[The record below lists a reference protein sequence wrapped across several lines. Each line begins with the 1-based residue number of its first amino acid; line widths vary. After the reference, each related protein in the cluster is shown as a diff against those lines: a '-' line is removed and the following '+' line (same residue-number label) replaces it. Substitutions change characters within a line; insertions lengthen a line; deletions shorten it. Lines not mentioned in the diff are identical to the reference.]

1 MTQAPKAAP
10 NLPRR
15 GLGRLASKDSILA
28 INKSVTP
35 RLSPPPE
42 ARYSNRRRE
51 IGQAAVAEILKTGEA
66 FERAL
71 ALLEAGRVVA
81 IPTETV
87 YGLAGDATNGEAVA
101 RIFEAK
107 GRPRFNPLI
116 AHVSG
121 LVMASK
127 IAVFDTLSEKLAEA
141 FWPGPLT
148 LVLPL
153 AGGTAIHPLVTAGL
167 DTIALRMPQG
177 FGAGLIARFG
187 RPLAAP
193 SANSSG
199 RITSTTAE
207 AVEADLGKRIPLI
220 VDGGPTQVGLE
231 STIVKVEAGTLRLLR
246 PGGIAAEVIEAAA
259 GRPLLRGATGESV
272 EAPGML
278 ASHYAPGAA
287 VRIGATDVLP
297 GEALLAF
304 GKQRAKN
311 SEKAVALLNLSPAG
325 DLSEAAANLFSYLQ
339 RLDRSGAGTIAV
351 EPVPDTGLGEAIND
365 RLSRAAAPRGNLPD
379 TP

>member
-1 MTQAPKAAP
+1 M
-10 NLPRR
+10 
-15 GLGRLASKDSILA
+15 
-28 INKSVTP
+28 
-35 RLSPPPE
+35 
-42 ARYSNRRRE
+42 
-51 IGQAAVAEILKTGEA
+51 AEILKTGEA
-66 FERAL
+66 FARAL
-71 ALLEAGRVVA
+71 ALLEAGEVVA

-87 YGLAGDATNGEAVA
+87 YGLAGDATNGQAVA

-121 LVMASK
+121 LAMARG
-127 IAVFDTLSEKLAEA
+127 IADFDPLSQKLAEA

-153 AGGTAIHPLVTAGL
+153 ARGAKIHPLVTAGL

-177 FGAGLIARFG
+177 FGAELIARFG

-207 AVEADLGKRIPLI
+207 AVEADLGGRIKLI
-220 VDGGPTQVGLE
+220 VDGGPTLVGLE
-231 STIVKVEAGTLRLLR
+231 STIVKVDGSELRLLR

-259 GRPLLRGATGESV
+259 GQELLRGGPPGIQ
-272 EAPGML
+272 APGML
-278 ASHYAPGAA
+278 ASHYAPRAA
-287 VRIGATDVLP
+287 VRVGATDVEP

-304 GKQRAKN
+304 GPQRADRAGQ
-311 SEKAVALLNLSPAG
+311 AVAMLNLSPSG
-325 DLSEAAANLFSYLQ
+325 DLREAAANLFSHMQ
-339 RLDRSGAGTIAV
+339 RLDRSGAKTIAV
-351 EPVPDTGLGEAIND
+351 EPIPETGLGEAIND
-365 RLSRAAAPRGNLPD
+365 RLSRAAAPRDHPVGNA
-379 TP
+379 